1 MSESWMKFYIKRIFL
16 SCYKGV
22 YELKRC
28 LQFVVGV
35 YLFDDQIYKNFV
47 LLHEISNGNEIICKN
62 FSQLSN

>member
-35 YLFDDQIYKNFV
+35 YLFDDQIYKNFA
-47 LLHEISNGNEIICKN
+47 SWN
-62 FSQLSN
+62 FKWKWNNLQEFFSA